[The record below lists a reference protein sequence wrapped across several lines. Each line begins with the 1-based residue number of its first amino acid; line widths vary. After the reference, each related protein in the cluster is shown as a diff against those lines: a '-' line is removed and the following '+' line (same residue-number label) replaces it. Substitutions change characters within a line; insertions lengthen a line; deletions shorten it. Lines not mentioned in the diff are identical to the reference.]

1 MAAREIRF
9 RYNDCS
15 HSVNE
20 EEGRGRAQA
29 LWRIA
34 APQLST
40 VYCWSAGFAAWH
52 LDAVHGAALA
62 RLQAH
67 QFGGVARSFWIRE
80 SDRDF
85 AAGVGG
91 RVYRR
96 PLQPAPR
103 CDLDSN
109 RFDDLGVYA
118 GGADV
123 YAFAESVA
131 PDFYRVSGGHRERV
145 RCADPAGVFGADGGE
160 GRFTECDCAEFVDVQ

>member
-1 MAAREIRF
+1 MAAREICF

-15 HSVNE
+15 QSMNE

-34 APQLST
+34 ASQFST
-40 VYCWSAGFAAWH
+40 VYCRSIGFADWH

-67 QFGGVARSFWIRE
+67 QFGGFAGSFWIRE

-85 AAGVGG
+85 VAGVGG

-96 PLQPAPR
+96 SLQPAPR

-109 RFDDLGVYA
+109 
-118 GGADV
+118 
-123 YAFAESVA
+123 
-131 PDFYRVSGGHRERV
+131 
-145 RCADPAGVFGADGGE
+145 
-160 GRFTECDCAEFVDVQ
+160 